1 MKQELH
7 TLAVEAVKVSPAGA
21 GWLAWTITA
30 EAVYEWLGL
39 AYLVLLF
46 AYLLRKWWRE
56 EAEFVDKAKTK
67 LRSLRRKRR
76 Q

>member
-30 EAVYEWLGL
+30 ESIYKWLGL
-39 AYLVLLF
+39 AYLILLF
-46 AYLLRKWWRE
+46 AYLARKWWRE
-56 EAEFVDKAKTK
+56 EREAAEKKPK
-67 LRSLRRKRR
+67 KRLR
-76 Q
+76 